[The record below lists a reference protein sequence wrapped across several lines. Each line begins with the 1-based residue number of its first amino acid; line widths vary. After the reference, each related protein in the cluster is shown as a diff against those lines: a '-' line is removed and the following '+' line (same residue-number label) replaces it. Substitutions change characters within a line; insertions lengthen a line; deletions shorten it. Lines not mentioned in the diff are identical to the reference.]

1 METDKYTQ
9 KALNVI
15 HVSRASG
22 STRGD
27 IRNLLELEPINLA
40 MMETFAQVGEDE
52 SRFDEVYESMLPIA
66 KTKLIEET
74 LEAYGLRT
82 SLTVNYKKIIGELFT
97 IENNGGRKAHE
108 PRTIAGESLIIATLL
123 AIASN
128 PSEDL
133 KSDKI
138 RHDIENSYMVIFEE
152 LIDSLKKTQG

>member
-1 METDKYTQ
+1 METNRYTQ

-40 MMETFAQVGEDE
+40 MMETFAQTGEDE
-52 SRFDEVYESMLPIA
+52 SRFNDIYQAMLPIA
-66 KTKLIEET
+66 RTRLIEET

-82 SLTVNYKKIIGELFT
+82 SLAVDYKKIVEDLLA
-97 IENNGGRKAHE
+97 IESSGGRKADE
-108 PRTIAGESLIIATLL
+108 PRTVGGESLIIATLV
-123 AIASN
+123 AIANN

-133 KSDKI
+133 RSEI
-138 RHDIENSYMVIFEE
+138 IQNSIENNYMIIFEK
-152 LIDSLKKTQG
+152 LIESLKNKAS